1 MFSPRHLESHASS
14 PSLFEISQT
23 GSLCHFVAM
32 QSDRRVVNIALIG
45 FMGTGKTSVGRLVAE
60 QLHFDYL
67 DTDELIQ
74 SRTGRPIV
82 EIFSTD
88 GEAAFRKME
97 QELVGELAARTK
109 TVIATGGG
117 LPMNPQNLVSL
128 KTHALV
134 VCLWASPEK
143 IWERVKNQTHRPL
156 LHDADP
162 QKKIRELLAAREPFY
177 RQADVL
183 LNTELRSVREVTQQV
198 AHQFRLEAS
207 RRR

>member
-1 MFSPRHLESHASS
+1 M
-14 PSLFEISQT
+14 
-23 GSLCHFVAM
+23 AM

-67 DTDELIQ
+67 DTDEVIQ
-74 SRTGRPIV
+74 SRTGRTIT

-97 QELVGELAARTK
+97 QELVVELAARTK

-156 LHDADP
+156 LHDPDP

-183 LNTELRSVREVTQQV
+183 LNTDLRSVREVAQQV
-198 AHQFRLEAS
+198 VHQFRLEAS
-207 RRR
+207 RG

>member
-1 MFSPRHLESHASS
+1 MH
-14 PSLFEISQT
+14 
-23 GSLCHFVAM
+23 
-32 QSDRRVVNIALIG
+32 SDRLIVNLALIG
-45 FMGTGKTSVGRLVAE
+45 FMGAGKTSVGRLVAE

-183 LNTELRSVREVTQQV
+183 LNTELRSIREVAQQV
-198 AHQFRLEAS
+198 VHQFRLEAS
-207 RRR
+207 GQR

>member
-1 MFSPRHLESHASS
+1 
-14 PSLFEISQT
+14 
-23 GSLCHFVAM
+23 
-32 QSDRRVVNIALIG
+32 
-45 FMGTGKTSVGRLVAE
+45 MGAGKTSVGRLVAE

-74 SRTGRPIV
+74 SRTARPIV

-109 TVIATGGG
+109 IVIATGGG

-134 VCLWASPEK
+134 ICLWASPEK
-143 IWERVKNQTHRPL
+143 IWERVKNQSHRPL

-162 QKKIRELLAAREPFY
+162 QKKIRELLAVREPFY
-177 RQADVL
+177 KQADGL
-183 LNTELRSVREVTQQV
+183 INTDLRSVREAAQQITL
-198 AHQFRLEAS
+198 QFKLATRQK
-207 RRR
+207 R